1 MKTDYSEEDEHF
13 FIAIQ
18 TTKTKN
24 PEVFWPADHFLAI
37 NK

>member
-1 MKTDYSEEDEHF
+1 MKTNNSEEDEYF
-13 FIAIQ
+13 IQ

-24 PEVFWPADHFLAI
+24 PEVFWPADHFLA